1 MSPTPSPPCDPLI
14 PVSASSQVAPP
25 PATAAGALLPCP
37 VSRLDFLK
45 ASHFALGPDPRL
57 HADAKQPTSHRDFP
71 AYSGSI
77 RGPLCP
83 PPPCSS
89 LFQNDARWAGQQRL
103 SETRCAY
110 EPPPPVLLREQEREL
125 ARERTLATQASH
137 LHVHAEA
144 RARTGLSTA
153 RGDYSWPEPSERAR
167 EHTRGARLIFDRDSL
182 PSGDR
187 AKLRIPP
194 TTYREFF
201 PLHDL
206 CLKPREPACRLCGPN
221 PLQWEHKRQDD
232 STSYQRQFQAL
243 PGPPVLPCKRASSSI
258 GLGDF
263 KIGYRPMCTEQ
274 KQAYGPPDLPPDR
287 YDKAQASAHIHCV
300 NIRPGDG
307 LFHDRTTKRE
317 HFYAR
322 EPEPFLLHHDQT
334 PESHILEGNGCPGP
348 GSLTT
353 STHFFYRQPLQTSEL
368 ASRHVPHE
376 TLQSHITLGEPS
388 LLGQFFQTSMG
399 TDYLPPGMP
408 KPRKAPNLHLQR
420 SNLPEGTGDVDFL
433 TTNRKML
440 KPHGIAPASVTEE
453 LLQRCKYSHLEPPLG
468 QQRFFSTLNKDEFTF
483 KYQGPAVLRWDDLQE
498 SHLPLGSLHQW
509 GCGAQKVDPRAPQ
522 TPIYPCPSQ
531 Q

>member
-1 MSPTPSPPCDPLI
+1 M
-14 PVSASSQVAPP
+14 
-25 PATAAGALLPCP
+25 AAGALLPCP

-45 ASHFALGPDPRL
+45 ASHFALGPDARL

-89 LFQNDARWAGQQRL
+89 LFQKDARWAGQERL

-110 EPPPPVLLREQEREL
+110 EPPPPVPWREQEREL

-137 LHVHAEA
+137 LHLQAEA

-206 CLKPREPACRLCGPN
+206 CLKPREPACRLCECAPRH
-221 PLQWEHKRQDD
+221 P
-232 STSYQRQFQAL
+232 RQFHRHTYSRGKQGFCSSPPAHYCAGSLTISTTQLGHWGACPSL
-243 PGPPVLPCKRASSSI
+243 PFPGSCKGPDQMDPLPASHP
-258 GLGDF
+258 LT
-263 KIGYRPMCTEQ
+263 C
-274 KQAYGPPDLPPDR
+274 R
-287 YDKAQASAHIHCV
+287 YDKAQASAHVHCV

-322 EPEPFLLHHDQT
+322 EPGEIRLPALPPHSHNKPFFLHHDQT

-408 KPRKAPNLHLQR
+408 KPPKAPNLHLQR
-420 SNLPEGTGDVDFL
+420 SNLPEGTGGERGPAHLRKPRPTPATSAALPGSPTL
-433 TTNRKML
+433 T
-440 KPHGIAPASVTEE
+440 P
-453 LLQRCKYSHLEPPLG
+453 QCKYSHLEPPLG

-483 KYQGPAVLRWDDLQE
+483 KYQGPAVLRWDDFQE

-509 GCGAQKVDPRAPQ
+509 GCGARKVDPRAAQ